1 MELDLAMPDAVM
13 RKSYTVVVVRSTGQQ
28 MDLET
33 LSDYQ
38 SAINSAKNALTNN
51 NNTEVRVVESKYDDA
66 TKRDK
71 KQVVKIL
78 TRQESGTGNGGT
90 AKSRSKNSGVS
101 HDVASQFSKGIVNIV
116 LAITVLVLLAG
127 IIVPLMNR

>member
-1 MELDLAMPDAVM
+1 MPDAVL
-13 RKSYTVVVVRSTGQQ
+13 RKSYTVVVVRSTGQK

-51 NNTEVRVVESKYDDA
+51 NNSEVRVVENKYDDA

-78 TRQESGTGNGGT
+78 TRQESSAGNGGA
-90 AKSRSKNSGVS
+90 AKSRAKDSGVS
-101 HDVASQFSKGIVNIV
+101 HEVANQFSKGIVNIV

-127 IIVPLMNR
+127 IVIPLMNR

>member
-1 MELDLAMPDAVM
+1 
-13 RKSYTVVVVRSTGQQ
+13 

-78 TRQESGTGNGGT
+78 IRQESRAGNGGT
-90 AKSRSKNSGVS
+90 AKPRSKNSGVS
-101 HDVASQFSKGIVNIV
+101 HDVANQFSKGIVNIV

>member
-1 MELDLAMPDAVM
+1 MPDAVL

-51 NNTEVRVVESKYDDA
+51 NNSEVHVVENKYDDA

-78 TRQESGTGNGGT
+78 TRQESGAGNGGA
-90 AKSRSKNSGVS
+90 AKSRAKDSGVS
-101 HDVASQFSKGIVNIV
+101 HEVANQFSKGIVNIV

-127 IIVPLMNR
+127 IVIPLINR

>member
-1 MELDLAMPDAVM
+1 MELDLGMPDAVL

-51 NNTEVRVVESKYDDA
+51 NNSEVRVVENKYDDA

-78 TRQESGTGNGGT
+78 TRQESGAGNGSA
-90 AKSRSKNSGVS
+90 AKSRAKDSGVS
-101 HDVASQFSKGIVNIV
+101 HEVANQFSKGIVNIV

-127 IIVPLMNR
+127 IVIPLMNR

>member
-1 MELDLAMPDAVM
+1 MPDAVL

-51 NNTEVRVVESKYDDA
+51 NNSEVRVVENKYDDA

-90 AKSRSKNSGVS
+90 AKSRAKGSGVS
-101 HDVASQFSKGIVNIV
+101 HEVANQFSKGIVNIV

-127 IIVPLMNR
+127 IIIPLMNR

>member
-1 MELDLAMPDAVM
+1 MELDLGMPDAVL

-51 NNTEVRVVESKYDDA
+51 NNSEVRVVENKYDDA

-78 TRQESGTGNGGT
+78 TRQKSGAGT
-90 AKSRSKNSGVS
+90 AGPPKSRAKDSGVS
-101 HDVASQFSKGIVNIV
+101 HEVANQFSKGIVNIV

-127 IIVPLMNR
+127 IVIPLMNR

>member
-1 MELDLAMPDAVM
+1 MPDAVL

-51 NNTEVRVVESKYDDA
+51 NNSEVRVVENKYDDA

-78 TRQESGTGNGGT
+78 TRQKSGAGNGGA
-90 AKSRSKNSGVS
+90 AKSRAKDSGVS
-101 HDVASQFSKGIVNIV
+101 HEAANQFSKGIVNIV

-127 IIVPLMNR
+127 IVIPLMNR

>member
-1 MELDLAMPDAVM
+1 MPDAVL

-51 NNTEVRVVESKYDDA
+51 NNSEVHVVENKYDDA

-78 TRQESGTGNGGT
+78 TRQESGAGNGSA
-90 AKSRSKNSGVS
+90 AKSRAKDSGVS
-101 HDVASQFSKGIVNIV
+101 HEVANQFSKGIVNIV

-127 IIVPLMNR
+127 IVIPLMNR

>member
-1 MELDLAMPDAVM
+1 MELDLGMPDAVL
-13 RKSYTVVVVRSTGQQ
+13 RKSYTVVVVSSTGQQ

-51 NNTEVRVVESKYDDA
+51 NNSEVRVVENKYDDA

-78 TRQESGTGNGGT
+78 TRQESGAGNGSA
-90 AKSRSKNSGVS
+90 AKSRAKDSGVS
-101 HDVASQFSKGIVNIV
+101 HEVANQFSKGIVNIV

-127 IIVPLMNR
+127 IVIPLMNR

>member
-1 MELDLAMPDAVM
+1 MPDAVL

-51 NNTEVRVVESKYDDA
+51 NNSEVRVVENKYDDA

-78 TRQESGTGNGGT
+78 TRQESGAGNGSA
-90 AKSRSKNSGVS
+90 AKSRAKDSGVS
-101 HDVASQFSKGIVNIV
+101 HEVANQFSKGIVNIV

-127 IIVPLMNR
+127 IVIPLMNR

>member
-1 MELDLAMPDAVM
+1 MELDLGMPDAVL

-51 NNTEVRVVESKYDDA
+51 NNSEVSVVENKYDDA

-78 TRQESGTGNGGT
+78 TRQESGAGNGSA
-90 AKSRSKNSGVS
+90 AKSRAKDSGVS
-101 HDVASQFSKGIVNIV
+101 HEVANQFSKGIVNIV

-127 IIVPLMNR
+127 IVIPLMNR

>member
-1 MELDLAMPDAVM
+1 
-13 RKSYTVVVVRSTGQQ
+13 

-51 NNTEVRVVESKYDDA
+51 NNSEVRVVENKYDDA

-78 TRQESGTGNGGT
+78 TRQESGAGNGGA
-90 AKSRSKNSGVS
+90 AKSRAKDSGVS
-101 HDVASQFSKGIVNIV
+101 HEVANQFSKGIVNIV

-127 IIVPLMNR
+127 IVIPLMNR

>member
-1 MELDLAMPDAVM
+1 MPDAVL

-38 SAINSAKNALTNN
+38 SAINSAKNALINN
-51 NNTEVRVVESKYDDA
+51 NNSEVRVVENKYDDA

-78 TRQESGTGNGGT
+78 TRQESGAGNGGA
-90 AKSRSKNSGVS
+90 AKSRAKDSGVS
-101 HDVASQFSKGIVNIV
+101 HEVAKQFSKGIVNIV

-127 IIVPLMNR
+127 IVIPLMNR

>member
-1 MELDLAMPDAVM
+1 MELDLGMPDAVL

-51 NNTEVRVVESKYDDA
+51 NNSEVRVVENKYDDA

-78 TRQESGTGNGGT
+78 TRQKSGAGNGGA
-90 AKSRSKNSGVS
+90 AKSRAKDSGVS
-101 HDVASQFSKGIVNIV
+101 HEVANQFSKGIVNIV

-127 IIVPLMNR
+127 IVIPLMNR

>member
-1 MELDLAMPDAVM
+1 MELDLVMPDAVM

-28 MDLET
+28 MDMET

-38 SAINSAKNALTNN
+38 SAINSAKNALANN
-51 NNTEVRVVESKYDDA
+51 SNTEVRVVESKYDDA

-78 TRQESGTGNGGT
+78 TREDSAAGSGGT
-90 AKSRSKNSGVS
+90 TRKRGKKPDVSREFANQASKSIIN
-101 HDVASQFSKGIVNIV
+101 FV

-127 IIVPLMNR
+127 IIIPLMNR

>member
-1 MELDLAMPDAVM
+1 MSDAVM

-78 TRQESGTGNGGT
+78 TREDSSAGNSGT
-90 AKSRSKNSGVS
+90 SKKRVQSPGVS
-101 HDVASQFSKGIVNIV
+101 REIANQASKSIINIV

-127 IIVPLMNR
+127 IIIPLMSR